1 MKLTGWTQYF
11 FLRVLSLLGI
21 SPDDHKAGQRAGEL
35 EVEKNRINCL
45 LFYVWWIEI
54 VRIAVAWLWPPVCET
69 CASRLPVQTPLLP
82 CIWIHSATYLLSM
95 LLASPAEVWVTISP
109 IFVYLNHVKNS
120 LLLTEDL
127 FFTVKWGHTL
137 IFFPLVQ
144 ERLESSNVCFTDYI
158 FPTSVNFAILSCLS
172 S

>member
-54 VRIAVAWLWPPVCET
+54 VRIAVAWLWPPVCEK
-69 CASRLPVQTPLLP
+69 CAPRLPVQTPLLP

-127 FFTVKWGHTL
+127 FLPWNEGIHWFS
-137 IFFPLVQ
+137 FPLCKRDLKALMCVLQ
-144 ERLESSNVCFTDYI
+144 TTYS
-158 FPTSVNFAILSCLS
+158 PPQ
-172 S
+172 